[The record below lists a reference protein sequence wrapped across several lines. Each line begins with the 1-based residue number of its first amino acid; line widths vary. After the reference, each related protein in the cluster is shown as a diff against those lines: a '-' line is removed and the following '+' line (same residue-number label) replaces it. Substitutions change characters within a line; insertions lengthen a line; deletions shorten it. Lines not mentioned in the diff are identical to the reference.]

1 MTRTGA
7 LAAAALLAGACTPTA
22 GASGDLRPSGSPPPA
37 APRRAAV
44 PPGGGAQVLDRY
56 RLYHRVLE
64 HALETGDTRRV
75 RTVATGEAADRLL
88 GTVRRNRR
96 AGVVQRSHAVPR
108 PRVAALRARTADI
121 VDCVST
127 SGLWTYRKRTGARVG
142 APPRAARYLLY
153 VSMAR
158 TRDGWKVARIS
169 HPRDPR
175 C

>member
-22 GASGDLRPSGSPPPA
+22 GASGDLRPSGTNPPAPPPPEA
-37 APRRAAV
+37 APTDAAS
-44 PPGGGAQVLDRY
+44 VLTRY
-56 RLYHRVLE
+56 RLFHEVLE
-64 HALETGDTRRV
+64 HALETNDTKQI
-75 RTVATGEAADRLL
+75 RTVATSEAASRLL
-88 GTVRRNRR
+88 AAVRRNRR

-121 VDCVST
+121 IDCVST
-127 SGLWTYRKRTGARVG
+127 SGLWTYRKKTATRVG
-142 APPRAARYLLY
+142 APPRSQRYLLY

-158 TRDGWKVARIS
+158 TPGGWKVARIV